1 MAPSNFSSA
10 STKFWI
16 SVENFQTFIISIT
29 LQPLQ
34 NVAILEYSNQDD
46 DDDKRNVLAD
56 LTVSTVEAFKVFS
69 YIDYVEVLI

>member
-34 NVAILEYSNQDD
+34 NFAILEYSNQDD
-46 DDDKRNVLAD
+46 DDKINVLAD
-56 LTVSTVEAFKVFS
+56 LTVSTLEAFKVFS
-69 YIDYVEVLI
+69 YIDYVDVII